1 LLENLQQIPDPRGR
15 QGRRHSLAAML
26 ATVVCAVLSGARGFT
41 AIAQW
46 LAARRLEE
54 LHQLGFTRTPPTAN
68 AFRDLLIALDPD
80 TFEATIQQW
89 TAACLKSEHA
99 NSTDSASP
107 AELEPIALDGK
118 TLCGTI
124 QRHRRTVQLLSL
136 FAHRSGLTLGQTP
149 VPDGTNEPGAAI
161 PWLRSLVLKGKLI
174 TADAIYCQRDVCRQI
189 LDSGGHYF
197 IAVKDNQPT
206 LLADIAAEFQAAFSP
221 GDRKTTLGASGSR

>member
-1 LLENLQQIPDPRGR
+1 
-15 QGRRHSLAAML
+15 
-26 ATVVCAVLSGARGFT
+26 V
-41 AIAQW
+41 
-46 LAARRLEE
+46 
-54 LHQLGFTRTPPTAN
+54 
-68 AFRDLLIALDPD
+68 
-80 TFEATIQQW
+80 FEAAIQQW
-89 TAACLKSEHA
+89 TAACLTSSCAHA
-99 NSTDSASP
+99 ESAAP
-107 AELEPIALDGK
+107 EELEPIALDGK

-124 QRHRRTVQLLSL
+124 QPHQRTIQLLSL

-149 VPDGTNEPGAAI
+149 VPEGTNEPGAAL

-221 GDRKTTLGASGSR
+221 SKRKTTTCVFGSH